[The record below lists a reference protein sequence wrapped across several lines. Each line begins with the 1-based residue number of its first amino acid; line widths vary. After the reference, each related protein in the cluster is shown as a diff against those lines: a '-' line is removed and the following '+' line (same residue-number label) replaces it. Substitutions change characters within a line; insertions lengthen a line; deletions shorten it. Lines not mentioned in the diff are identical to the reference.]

1 MANSF
6 DIPFEGAAEQVLAKA
21 RKAIENGKGSMIGDN
36 TTGSFSLPAG
46 LSKIKGRYIVEADK
60 LKVEITNK
68 PIYVSNSMIEEALK
82 KHMS

>member
-6 DIPFEGAAEQVLAKA
+6 DIPFNGAAEQVLAKA
-21 RKAIENGKGSMIGDN
+21 RKAIESNKGSMTGDN

-46 LSKIKGRYIVEADK
+46 LSKIKGKYTVEADK
-60 LKVEITNK
+60 LRVEIVNK
-68 PIYVSNSMIEEALK
+68 PIYVSNGMIEDALK